1 VQYQSPVGRL
11 EWLTSFRGLAALYV
25 VLSHAYQTV
34 KFSPHNTFESIVW
47 HFTHG
52 TRGVPTFMVLSGFAL
67 ALSVRKNDWRLKT
80 GYAEY
85 LLIRWKRLAPAFY
98 FAIVVTT
105 ILVLTLVNQKTGTQ
119 WDKSVDIN
127 VWDPIRHALFIGELG
142 SRHAKLNHVFY
153 SMGIEFK
160 LSLLF
165 PLFILMLRR
174 RGPYAALGVAALVSL
189 ATLVIPALV
198 ERGYPT
204 FIASF
209 AGGIVA
215 CYATERPAGNR
226 PLLLALALFFG
237 IGSIAFNH
245 ELGHHG
251 SEGVWGLSMCLTL
264 YLLTVTPGVSKF
276 LQQKPIIALGGISYS
291 LYLIHAPIL
300 QMVYQGVGGWSH
312 VETIEGSLLFAAV
325 ALPCSILGAVTFQ
338 FASKRLFGF
347 VDRVIPTEGVVKRRL
362 TATFH
367 IGKRESTVQQQQLVF
382 ARQSDVVES
391 HIIRAD
397 RHIDP
402 QVEASLKHGM
412 KLGVR
417 LKRPRTKVGSRADLK
432 ALASTSDGHQERA
445 MRQRNLDPVA
455 DPVDQR

>member
-1 VQYQSPVGRL
+1 MQYQRPTGRL
-11 EWLTSFRGLAALYV
+11 EWLSAFRGLAALYV

-34 KFSPHNTFESIVW
+34 KFSPHNVFESFVW

-67 ALSVRKNDWRLKT
+67 ALSVRKNGWKLKS
-80 GYAEY
+80 GYGEY

-105 ILVLTLVNQKTGTQ
+105 ILVLAVVNQKTGTQ
-119 WDKSVDIN
+119 WDKSVNIN

-165 PLFILMLRR
+165 PLFILALRQ
-174 RGPYAALGVAALVSL
+174 RGPYAALGVAALVSI
-189 ATLVIPALV
+189 ATLAVPALV

-204 FIASF
+204 FIAAF
-209 AGGIVA
+209 AGGVVA
-215 CYATERPAGNR
+215 CYAADRPTGNR
-226 PLLLALALFFG
+226 LLLLGLAVVFG

-251 SEGVWGLSMCLTL
+251 SEGVWGLSMCITL
-264 YLLTVTPGVSKF
+264 YLLTVTPGVSKY
-276 LQQKPIIALGGISYS
+276 LEQKPIIALGGISYS

-300 QMVYQGVGGWSH
+300 QMVYQGVGRWRHIES
-312 VETIEGSLLFAAV
+312 IEGSLLFAV
-325 ALPCSILGAVTFQ
+325 FALTFSVLGAIAFQ
-338 FASKRLFGF
+338 FASKRLFDF
-347 VDRVIPTEGVVKRRL
+347 VGRMVPPEGVAKRRL

-367 IGKRESTVQQQQLVF
+367 IGERERPVQEQQLVF
-382 ARQSDVVES
+382 AGQTDVVES
-391 HIIRAD
+391 HVIRAD
-397 RHIDP
+397 RHVDP
-402 QVEASLKHGM
+402 KVEASLKHRM

-417 LKRPRTKVGSRADLK
+417 LKGSGTKIGRRADFET
-432 ALASTSDGHQERA
+432 LASTSDGHQERA